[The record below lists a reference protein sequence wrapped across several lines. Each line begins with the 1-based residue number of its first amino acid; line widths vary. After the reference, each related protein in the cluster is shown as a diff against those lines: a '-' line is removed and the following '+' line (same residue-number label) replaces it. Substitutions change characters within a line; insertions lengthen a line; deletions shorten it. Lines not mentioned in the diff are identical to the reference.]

1 MKFSRT
7 LWRTLAI
14 VTETGFTI
22 ATAIALGVI
31 GGAWLDSHLHT
42 RPWFFLLGLM
52 VGFLS
57 AGYSLYRLRFLLNGR
72 SKSDESG
79 NGV

>member
-1 MKFSRT
+1 MKFNHNP
-7 LWRTLAI
+7 WRTLAI

-22 ATAIALGVI
+22 ATVIALGVI

-42 RPWFFLLGLM
+42 RPWFFLLGLII
-52 VGFLS
+52 GFLS
-57 AGYSLYRLRFLLNGR
+57 AGYSLYRLCFLLNTH
-72 SKSDESG
+72 SKSDESS